1 MSDVAAR
8 PAPGG
13 FEFVTHLGSAAL
25 LGEDAGVALVVAFSA
40 MDPAL
45 AQRSVETHT
54 SLSKDTMGCNVPGV
68 CYRPH
73 HRDVVAR
80 ERPTDGCLRDFG
92 RQALPP
98 PCSSDPLSER
108 RGSRIVK
115 GQVRRA
121 DDAAVEHDGQL
132 RLSGPVG
139 LDGKGHEGFGVLL
152 CRGEGHGRYVATE
165 VLVVLVGLYIVN
177 VAPSKG
183 RRTSR
188 SVTRESG
195 RVRVRLRPDPPG
207 GPAPAAP
214 ADPPPRLARLACWN
228 SRALAQRR
236 CQ

>member
-1 MSDVAAR
+1 MLAWHSSWRSPRWTRRWRNVR
-8 PAPGG
+8 SRRIPA
-13 FEFVTHLGSAAL
+13 FRRTRWDATFRASAI
-25 LGEDAGVALVVAFSA
+25 
-40 MDPAL
+40 
-45 AQRSVETHT
+45 
-54 SLSKDTMGCNVPGV
+54 
-68 CYRPH
+68 PH

-207 GPAPAAP
+207 GCGGWP
-214 ADPPPRLARLACWN
+214 
-228 SRALAQRR
+228 
-236 CQ
+236 